1 MNINYT
7 KEAIKS
13 LRVAQSSSPLSQGI
27 KFGNLIFL
35 SGQLGRNPTTGK
47 LESGFDAQA
56 TRVMNNLKD
65 ILEDANSSMDMVLKT
80 TIFVTNLE
88 KAKNLNTIYK
98 EYFSEPLPARSR
110 VEVSGLGEGVEIEI
124 ELIAGMNYENSNLS
138 EK

>member
-80 TIFVTNLE
+80 TIRVTDRK
-88 KAKNLNTIYK
+88 KAKNLNAIYK
-98 EYFSEPLPARSR
+98 KFFNEPLPARSC
-110 VEVSGLGEGVEIEI
+110 VEVSALGLDGEAELEI
-124 ELIAGMNYENSNLS
+124 ELIAYCHEDS
-138 EK
+138 

>member
-1 MNINYT
+1 VNINYT
-7 KEAIKS
+7 KESIKS
-13 LRVAQSSSPLSQGI
+13 SRVAQSSSPLSQGI

-80 TIFVTNLE
+80 TIFVTDLK
-88 KAKNLNTIYK
+88 KAKNLNPIYK
-98 EYFSEPLPARSR
+98 EFFNEPLPARSC
-110 VEVSGLGEGVEIEI
+110 VEVSALGGGAEIEI
-124 ELIAGMNYENSNLS
+124 ELIAYCHEDS
-138 EK
+138 